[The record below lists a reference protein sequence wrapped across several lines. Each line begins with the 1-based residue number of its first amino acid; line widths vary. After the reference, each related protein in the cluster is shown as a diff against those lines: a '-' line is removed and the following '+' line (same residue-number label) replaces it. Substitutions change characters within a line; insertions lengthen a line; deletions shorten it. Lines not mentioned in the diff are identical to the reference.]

1 METKRT
7 TERNAQTFSFYLR
20 EKIQRKQTP
29 QTSESRLF
37 PPWMGIQF
45 HLICW
50 RTPKTIPDAPQLQ
63 TKSPTEDPPQL
74 FPPMY
79 FHGILNASSTTEVGI
94 LTPCGHTPSF
104 WTHWSFSTEFKNRQK
119 LDWCLL
125 HLRESSIK
133 ERVNSQVMEKKQHE
147 HNPQTL
153 KNLLW
158 PKTGELQL
166 QGRLQ
171 PSPLP
176 PSFSQAGSP
185 ALRGPDTK
193 PFPAVSLCKRR
204 GNSPP
209 PLRAIAITVPI
220 TNKSI
225 DHKTSVHW
233 ETGTH

>member
-1 METKRT
+1 MHRLSASIW
-7 TERNAQTFSFYLR
+7 ERKYKENKPHR
-20 EKIQRKQTP
+20 HQTP
-29 QTSESRLF
+29 DFSLHGWEFNSISSVEELQKPSQMPLSYK
-37 PPWMGIQF
+37 Q
-45 HLICW
+45 
-50 RTPKTIPDAPQLQ
+50 KAPQK
-63 TKSPTEDPPQL
+63 TPPQL

-158 PKTGELQL
+158 PKTWELQL

-185 ALRGPDTK
+185 ALWGPDTE